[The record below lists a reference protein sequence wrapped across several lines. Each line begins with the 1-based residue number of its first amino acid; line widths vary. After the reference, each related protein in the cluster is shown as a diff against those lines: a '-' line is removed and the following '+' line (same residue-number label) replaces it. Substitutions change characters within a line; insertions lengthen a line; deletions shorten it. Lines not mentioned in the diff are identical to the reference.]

1 MLSANLCLW
10 QVHHEMLVPRG
21 PVGDDSN
28 MGLVSV
34 VFDPSSLCHTRSSQ
48 TSGPIIPCLV
58 CGVCVVLV
66 SCLAFISFP
75 SEAAAAAAA
84 SNSNLPPRV
93 PWSRFAGRCDR
104 YHRYRST
111 PSRALSILWC
121 FLLPWPKP
129 PLQPSWLV
137 KTCAPAGRDSVAFFI
152 IVL

>member
-21 PVGDDSN
+21 PDGDDSN

-75 SEAAAAAAA
+75 SEAAATAAQETVTF
-84 SNSNLPPRV
+84 LPECLGPGLLAGATDIIAIGLHHRG
-93 PWSRFAGRCDR
+93 RFPFSGVSCSPGPNHS
-104 YHRYRST
+104 YSHRG
-111 PSRALSILWC
+111 W
-121 FLLPWPKP
+121 
-129 PLQPSWLV
+129 
-137 KTCAPAGRDSVAFFI
+137 
-152 IVL
+152 